1 MTSKANITLAA
12 VLALFLASLATIS
25 PVAAAQQTQS
35 GLVNVQVGDIKTG
48 NILSNNTV
56 QVQAAV
62 DVVATVCNVT
72 VTAAVLSDQLAKSG
86 SYSCQGATQFVRITQ
101 SK

>member
-1 MTSKANITLAA
+1 MTPKANIAIAT
-12 VLALFLASLATIS
+12 VLALFLSSAATAVS
-25 PVAAAQQTQS
+25 AQQTQS
-35 GLVNVQVGDIKTG
+35 GLVNVQVGDITTG

-72 VTAAVLSDQLAKSG
+72 VTAAVLSDQLARTG
-86 SYSCQGATQFVRITQ
+86 SYSCQGATQFVRMTQ

>member
-1 MTSKANITLAA
+1 MTPKANITIAA
-12 VLALFLASLATIS
+12 VLALFLSSLAAIA
-25 PVAAAQQTQS
+25 PVAAQQTQS

-86 SYSCQGATQFVRITQ
+86 SYACQGATQFVKITQ